1 VFLLPVI
8 IKFMTLTCHTE
19 LLQKG
24 VDSEEVIFRTPD
36 FAHTEVIRK
45 KFRFVK
51 NSYWSFK
58 LSL

>member
-1 VFLLPVI
+1 MFLLPVI
-8 IKFMTLTCHTE
+8 IKFMTLTCDTE

-51 NSYWSFK
+51 NSY
-58 LSL
+58 